1 MITFNDLLDTLKQ
14 EDEVTIIELLNLTTE
29 DLVEYFKDMIYD
41 KQDLL
46 RSYYDDQSE

>member
-1 MITFNDLLDTLKQ
+1 MITFNDLLDVLKQ
-14 EDEVTIIELLNLTTE
+14 EDEVTLIEMLNLNSD